1 MNKQWMALL
10 LSTGIAVTACPVPAA
25 QMPPAE
31 QIHGEAEETSVP
43 VQHDDSDDRETANE
57 FQSDTEPSQSETDD
71 GAAGNEEENNEAGEE
86 KLDIPAMISCIQEAA
101 ALEEIDLSSETV
113 SKFFLAS
120 DTYDSLTE
128 EEQAEIDAGVKE
140 ALETVRN
147 RIAALISSDSG
158 VTATGN
164 PWYVQTHVQEN
175 PDQEQTIQ
183 ELSEAYPGTL
193 PQLLYDINISY
204 TDIRTGESYQ
214 PMTMISLTFPVPDGY
229 ESLTKP
235 RVLRSTGDSFMEL
248 TPQTTEDN
256 RFYLDSA
263 RTLNHLIIAD
273 FPAGLQGISLNSK
286 SVKIN
291 RGQKYTLKVVP
302 VPESVTEEYTVTWKS
317 SDTSV
322 AKVSK
327 KGVVTAVKNGK
338 ATITASVTQ
347 HPEMTASCKVTV
359 MQGANALKKS
369 VGQVMAET
377 STYMRAT
384 DTNPSV
390 GSEWYV
396 LGLARGGLSLKEKYF
411 ATYYNHTANYIEEK
425 KGILTNTSKYTEYS
439 KRILVLTA
447 EGKDARNVGGYNLF
461 QYISDLSLVKEQGLN
476 GPIWALLAV
485 NCHPEYSFPDNPSAK
500 EQNSEAALV
509 NFLLQSELSGGGWA
523 LMGSNADSDV
533 TGMTLQ
539 ALAPYYHKAG
549 YENVTAAIDRGLA
562 RLSEM
567 QNDSGGYSTMG
578 VETEESCAQ
587 VITALC
593 SLGIDPETDS
603 RFIKGGHWTIEN
615 LITYHI
621 AGSGFMHVKAGAG
634 NNGGAAAGTL
644 DGMATEQGYYALVA
658 YQRLKDGKTGL
669 YDMSDVSISKGG
681 KGDGTGTGL
690 KEPTPIPTPTSAP
703 AADPSGSSGNIN
715 TKKPGGSGK
724 SLGGKS
730 SGKGSSGNAGDSGKS
745 ASGNSSDKNSKSS
758 SKNSKSKNSKSKN
771 GKNSVGWDFEAEPY
785 VESEETSL
793 ADDHADGSIE
803 SAEDTGSGVL
813 TSDKKEYGMIF
824 GFAAAGALAGGL
836 AGSGIKAGVKA
847 LIRKRRKKK

>member
-256 RFYLDSA
+256 CFYLDSA

-302 VPESVTEEYTVTWKS
+302 IPESVTEEYTVTWKS

-369 VGQVMAET
+369 VSQVMAET
-377 STYMRAT
+377 SAYMRAT

-411 ATYYNHTANYIEEK
+411 STYYNHTANYIEEK

-439 KRILVLTA
+439 KRILVLTS

-461 QYISDLSLVKEQGLN
+461 QYISDFSLVKEQGLN
-476 GPIWALLAV
+476 GPIWALLAL
-485 NCHPEYSFPDNPSAK
+485 NCHPEYSFPENPSAK
-500 EQNSEAALV
+500 EQNSESALV
-509 NFLLQSELSGGGWA
+509 NFLLQSELPGGGWT
-523 LMGSNADSDV
+523 LMGSNADSDI

-539 ALAPYYHKAG
+539 ALAPYYHKSG

-703 AADPSGSSGNIN
+703 VADPSGSSGNVN

-836 AGSGIKAGVKA
+836 AGNGIKAGVKA

>member
-204 TDIRTGESYQ
+204 TDIRTGENYQ
-214 PMTMISLTFPVPDGY
+214 PMTMISLTFLVPDGY

-369 VGQVMAET
+369 VSQVMAET
-377 STYMRAT
+377 SAYMRAT

-411 ATYYNHTANYIEEK
+411 STYYNHTANYIEEK

-439 KRILVLTA
+439 KRILVLTS

-461 QYISDLSLVKEQGLN
+461 QYISDFSLVKEQGLN
-476 GPIWALLAV
+476 GPIWALLAL
-485 NCHPEYSFPDNPSAK
+485 NCHPEYSFPENPSAK
-500 EQNSEAALV
+500 EQNSESALV
-509 NFLLQSELSGGGWA
+509 NFLLQSELPGGGWT
-523 LMGSNADSDV
+523 LMGSNADSDI

-539 ALAPYYHKAG
+539 ALAPYYHKSG
-549 YENVTAAIDRGLA
+549 YENVTAAIDRGLNK
-562 RLSEM
+562 LSEM

-587 VITALC
+587 IITL
-593 SLGIDPETDS
+593 
-603 RFIKGGHWTIEN
+603 
-615 LITYHI
+615 
-621 AGSGFMHVKAGAG
+621 
-634 NNGGAAAGTL
+634 
-644 DGMATEQGYYALVA
+644 YA
-658 YQRLKDGKTGL
+658 
-669 YDMSDVSISKGG
+669 
-681 KGDGTGTGL
+681 
-690 KEPTPIPTPTSAP
+690 P
-703 AADPSGSSGNIN
+703 
-715 TKKPGGSGK
+715 
-724 SLGGKS
+724 
-730 SGKGSSGNAGDSGKS
+730 
-745 ASGNSSDKNSKSS
+745 
-758 SKNSKSKNSKSKN
+758 
-771 GKNSVGWDFEAEPY
+771 WD
-785 VESEETSL
+785 
-793 ADDHADGSIE
+793 
-803 SAEDTGSGVL
+803 
-813 TSDKKEYGMIF
+813 
-824 GFAAAGALAGGL
+824 
-836 AGSGIKAGVKA
+836 
-847 LIRKRRKKK
+847 

>member
-302 VPESVTEEYTVTWKS
+302 IPESVTEEYTVTWKS

-369 VGQVMAET
+369 VSQVMAET
-377 STYMRAT
+377 SAYMRAT

-411 ATYYNHTANYIEEK
+411 STYYNHTANYIEEK

-439 KRILVLTA
+439 KRILVLTS

-461 QYISDLSLVKEQGLN
+461 QYISDFSLVKEQGLN
-476 GPIWALLAV
+476 GPIWALLAL
-485 NCHPEYSFPDNPSAK
+485 NCHPEYSFPENPSAK
-500 EQNSEAALV
+500 EQNSESALV
-509 NFLLQSELSGGGWA
+509 NFLLQSELPGGGWT
-523 LMGSNADSDV
+523 LMGSNADSDI

-539 ALAPYYHKAG
+539 ALAPYYHKSG
-549 YENVTAAIDRGLA
+549 YENVTAAIDRGLNK
-562 RLSEM
+562 LSEM

-587 VITALC
+587 IITALC
-593 SLGIDPETDS
+593 SLGIDPEIRVSS
-603 RFIKGGHWTIEN
+603 R
-615 LITYHI
+615 
-621 AGSGFMHVKAGAG
+621 
-634 NNGGAAAGTL
+634 AA
-644 DGMATEQGYYALVA
+644 
-658 YQRLKDGKTGL
+658 TGQ
-669 YDMSDVSISKGG
+669 
-681 KGDGTGTGL
+681 
-690 KEPTPIPTPTSAP
+690 
-703 AADPSGSSGNIN
+703 
-715 TKKPGGSGK
+715 
-724 SLGGKS
+724 
-730 SGKGSSGNAGDSGKS
+730 
-745 ASGNSSDKNSKSS
+745 
-758 SKNSKSKNSKSKN
+758 
-771 GKNSVGWDFEAEPY
+771 
-785 VESEETSL
+785 
-793 ADDHADGSIE
+793 
-803 SAEDTGSGVL
+803 
-813 TSDKKEYGMIF
+813 
-824 GFAAAGALAGGL
+824 
-836 AGSGIKAGVKA
+836 
-847 LIRKRRKKK
+847 

>member
-1 MNKQWMALL
+1 MALL

-204 TDIRTGESYQ
+204 TDIRTGENYQ
-214 PMTMISLTFPVPDGY
+214 PMTMISLTFLVPDGY

-369 VGQVMAET
+369 VSQVMAET
-377 STYMRAT
+377 SAYMRAT

-411 ATYYNHTANYIEEK
+411 STYYNHTANYIEEK

-439 KRILVLTA
+439 KRILVLTS

-461 QYISDLSLVKEQGLN
+461 QYISDFSLVKEQGLN
-476 GPIWALLAV
+476 GPIWALLAL
-485 NCHPEYSFPDNPSAK
+485 NCHPEYSFPENPSAK
-500 EQNSEAALV
+500 EQNSESALV
-509 NFLLQSELSGGGWA
+509 NFLLQSELPGGGWT
-523 LMGSNADSDV
+523 LMGSNADSDI

-539 ALAPYYHKAG
+539 ALAPYYHKSG
-549 YENVTAAIDRGLA
+549 YENVTAAIDRGLNK
-562 RLSEM
+562 LSEM

-578 VETEESCAQ
+578 VETVRGELP
-587 VITALC
+587 V
-593 SLGIDPETDS
+593 
-603 RFIKGGHWTIEN
+603 N
-615 LITYHI
+615 LSWKI
-621 AGSGFMHVKAGAG
+621 
-634 NNGGAAAGTL
+634 
-644 DGMATEQGYYALVA
+644 
-658 YQRLKDGKTGL
+658 
-669 YDMSDVSISKGG
+669 
-681 KGDGTGTGL
+681 
-690 KEPTPIPTPTSAP
+690 
-703 AADPSGSSGNIN
+703 
-715 TKKPGGSGK
+715 
-724 SLGGKS
+724 
-730 SGKGSSGNAGDSGKS
+730 
-745 ASGNSSDKNSKSS
+745 
-758 SKNSKSKNSKSKN
+758 
-771 GKNSVGWDFEAEPY
+771 
-785 VESEETSL
+785 
-793 ADDHADGSIE
+793 
-803 SAEDTGSGVL
+803 
-813 TSDKKEYGMIF
+813 
-824 GFAAAGALAGGL
+824 
-836 AGSGIKAGVKA
+836 
-847 LIRKRRKKK
+847 

>member
-1 MNKQWMALL
+1 MALL

-204 TDIRTGESYQ
+204 TDIRTGENYQ
-214 PMTMISLTFPVPDGY
+214 PMTMISLTFLVPDGY

-369 VGQVMAET
+369 VSQVMAET
-377 STYMRAT
+377 SAYMRAT

-411 ATYYNHTANYIEEK
+411 STYYNHTANYIEEK

-439 KRILVLTA
+439 KRILVLTS

-461 QYISDLSLVKEQGLN
+461 QYISDFSLVKEQGLN
-476 GPIWALLAV
+476 GPIWALLAL
-485 NCHPEYSFPDNPSAK
+485 NCHPEYSFPENPSAK
-500 EQNSEAALV
+500 EQNS
-509 NFLLQSELSGGGWA
+509 
-523 LMGSNADSDV
+523 
-533 TGMTLQ
+533 
-539 ALAPYYHKAG
+539 
-549 YENVTAAIDRGLA
+549 
-562 RLSEM
+562 
-567 QNDSGGYSTMG
+567 
-578 VETEESCAQ
+578 
-587 VITALC
+587 
-593 SLGIDPETDS
+593 
-603 RFIKGGHWTIEN
+603 
-615 LITYHI
+615 
-621 AGSGFMHVKAGAG
+621 GA
-634 NNGGAAAGTL
+634 
-644 DGMATEQGYYALVA
+644 
-658 YQRLKDGKTGL
+658 
-669 YDMSDVSISKGG
+669 
-681 KGDGTGTGL
+681 
-690 KEPTPIPTPTSAP
+690 
-703 AADPSGSSGNIN
+703 
-715 TKKPGGSGK
+715 
-724 SLGGKS
+724 
-730 SGKGSSGNAGDSGKS
+730 
-745 ASGNSSDKNSKSS
+745 
-758 SKNSKSKNSKSKN
+758 
-771 GKNSVGWDFEAEPY
+771 
-785 VESEETSL
+785 
-793 ADDHADGSIE
+793 
-803 SAEDTGSGVL
+803 
-813 TSDKKEYGMIF
+813 
-824 GFAAAGALAGGL
+824 
-836 AGSGIKAGVKA
+836 
-847 LIRKRRKKK
+847 KRCD

>member
-128 EEQAEIDAGVKE
+128 EEQAEIDPEIKE

-235 RVLRSTGDSFMEL
+235 RILRSTGDSFMEL

-256 RFYLDSA
+256 CFYLDSA

-302 VPESVTEEYTVTWKS
+302 IPESVTEEYTVTWKS

-369 VGQVMAET
+369 VSQVMAET
-377 STYMRAT
+377 SAYMRAT

-396 LGLARGGLSLKEKYF
+396 LGLARGGLSLKE
-411 ATYYNHTANYIEEK
+411 N
-425 KGILTNTSKYTEYS
+425 
-439 KRILVLTA
+439 
-447 EGKDARNVGGYNLF
+447 
-461 QYISDLSLVKEQGLN
+461 ISL
-476 GPIWALLAV
+476 PI
-485 NCHPEYSFPDNPSAK
+485 
-500 EQNSEAALV
+500 
-509 NFLLQSELSGGGWA
+509 
-523 LMGSNADSDV
+523 
-533 TGMTLQ
+533 
-539 ALAPYYHKAG
+539 
-549 YENVTAAIDRGLA
+549 I
-562 RLSEM
+562 
-567 QNDSGGYSTMG
+567 
-578 VETEESCAQ
+578 
-587 VITALC
+587 ITRQ
-593 SLGIDPETDS
+593 I
-603 RFIKGGHWTIEN
+603 
-615 LITYHI
+615 
-621 AGSGFMHVKAGAG
+621 
-634 NNGGAAAGTL
+634 
-644 DGMATEQGYYALVA
+644 
-658 YQRLKDGKTGL
+658 
-669 YDMSDVSISKGG
+669 IS
-681 KGDGTGTGL
+681 
-690 KEPTPIPTPTSAP
+690 
-703 AADPSGSSGNIN
+703 
-715 TKKPGGSGK
+715 
-724 SLGGKS
+724 
-730 SGKGSSGNAGDSGKS
+730 
-745 ASGNSSDKNSKSS
+745 
-758 SKNSKSKNSKSKN
+758 
-771 GKNSVGWDFEAEPY
+771 
-785 VESEETSL
+785 
-793 ADDHADGSIE
+793 
-803 SAEDTGSGVL
+803 
-813 TSDKKEYGMIF
+813 
-824 GFAAAGALAGGL
+824 
-836 AGSGIKAGVKA
+836 
-847 LIRKRRKKK
+847 RKRRESLPILPNIQSIPRESWS

>member
-1 MNKQWMALL
+1 MALL

-128 EEQAEIDAGVKE
+128 EEQAEIDPEIKE

-369 VGQVMAET
+369 VSQVMAET
-377 STYMRAT
+377 SAYMRAT

-411 ATYYNHTANYIEEK
+411 STYYNHTANYIEEK

-439 KRILVLTA
+439 KRILVLTS

-476 GPIWALLAV
+476 GPIWALLAL
-485 NCHPEYSFPDNPSAK
+485 NCHPEYSFPENPSAK
-500 EQNSEAALV
+500 EQNSESALV
-509 NFLLQSELSGGGWA
+509 NFLLQSELPGGGWT
-523 LMGSNADSDV
+523 LMGSNADSDI

-539 ALAPYYHKAG
+539 ALAPYYHKSG
-549 YENVTAAIDRGLA
+549 YENVTAAIDRGLNK
-562 RLSEM
+562 LSEM

-587 VITALC
+587 IITALC

-615 LITYHI
+615 LLSYHI
-621 AGSGFMHVKAGAG
+621 DGSGFMHVKAGAG

-658 YQRLKDGKTGL
+658 YQRLKDGKTSL
-669 YDMSDVSISKGG
+669 YDMSDVSIKKRWQGRWFRYRSER
-681 KGDGTGTGL
+681 TH
-690 KEPTPIPTPTSAP
+690 
-703 AADPSGSSGNIN
+703 ADSYPDAGSCHN
-715 TKKPGGSGK
+715 TVRRQYE
-724 SLGGKS
+724 
-730 SGKGSSGNAGDSGKS
+730 NAGWIREISG
-745 ASGNSSDKNSKSS
+745 
-758 SKNSKSKNSKSKN
+758 
-771 GKNSVGWDFEAEPY
+771 W
-785 VESEETSL
+785 
-793 ADDHADGSIE
+793 
-803 SAEDTGSGVL
+803 
-813 TSDKKEYGMIF
+813 
-824 GFAAAGALAGGL
+824 
-836 AGSGIKAGVKA
+836 
-847 LIRKRRKKK
+847 

>member
-128 EEQAEIDAGVKE
+128 EEQAEIDPEIKE

-183 ELSEAYPGTL
+183 ELAEAYPGTL

-204 TDIRTGESYQ
+204 TDIRTGEGYQ

-369 VGQVMAET
+369 VSQVMAET
-377 STYMRAT
+377 SAYMRAT

-411 ATYYNHTANYIEEK
+411 STYYNHTANYIEEK

-439 KRILVLTA
+439 KRILVLTS

-461 QYISDLSLVKEQGLN
+461 QYISDFSLVKEQGLN
-476 GPIWALLAV
+476 GPIWALLAL
-485 NCHPEYSFPDNPSAK
+485 NCHPEYSFPENPSAK
-500 EQNSEAALV
+500 EQNSESALV
-509 NFLLQSELSGGGWA
+509 NFLLQSELPGGGWT
-523 LMGSNADSDV
+523 LMGSNADSDI

-539 ALAPYYHKAG
+539 ALAPYY
-549 YENVTAAIDRGLA
+549 
-562 RLSEM
+562 
-567 QNDSGGYSTMG
+567 
-578 VETEESCAQ
+578 
-587 VITALC
+587 
-593 SLGIDPETDS
+593 
-603 RFIKGGHWTIEN
+603 
-615 LITYHI
+615 
-621 AGSGFMHVKAGAG
+621 
-634 NNGGAAAGTL
+634 
-644 DGMATEQGYYALVA
+644 
-658 YQRLKDGKTGL
+658 
-669 YDMSDVSISKGG
+669 
-681 KGDGTGTGL
+681 
-690 KEPTPIPTPTSAP
+690 
-703 AADPSGSSGNIN
+703 
-715 TKKPGGSGK
+715 
-724 SLGGKS
+724 
-730 SGKGSSGNAGDSGKS
+730 
-745 ASGNSSDKNSKSS
+745 
-758 SKNSKSKNSKSKN
+758 
-771 GKNSVGWDFEAEPY
+771 
-785 VESEETSL
+785 
-793 ADDHADGSIE
+793 
-803 SAEDTGSGVL
+803 
-813 TSDKKEYGMIF
+813 
-824 GFAAAGALAGGL
+824 
-836 AGSGIKAGVKA
+836 
-847 LIRKRRKKK
+847 

>member
-128 EEQAEIDAGVKE
+128 EEQAEIDPEIKE

-204 TDIRTGESYQ
+204 TDIRTGEGYQ

-302 VPESVTEEYTVTWKS
+302 IPESVTEEYTVTWKS

-369 VGQVMAET
+369 VSQVMAET
-377 STYMRAT
+377 SAYMRAT

-411 ATYYNHTANYIEEK
+411 STYYNHTANYIEEK

-439 KRILVLTA
+439 KRILVLTS

-461 QYISDLSLVKEQGLN
+461 QYISDFSLVKEQGLN
-476 GPIWALLAV
+476 GPIWALLAL
-485 NCHPEYSFPDNPSAK
+485 NCHPEYSFPENPSAK
-500 EQNSEAALV
+500 EQNSESALV
-509 NFLLQSELSGGGWA
+509 NFLLQSEL
-523 LMGSNADSDV
+523 
-533 TGMTLQ
+533 
-539 ALAPYYHKAG
+539 P
-549 YENVTAAIDRGLA
+549 
-562 RLSEM
+562 
-567 QNDSGGYSTMG
+567 
-578 VETEESCAQ
+578 
-587 VITALC
+587 
-593 SLGIDPETDS
+593 
-603 RFIKGGHWTIEN
+603 
-615 LITYHI
+615 
-621 AGSGFMHVKAGAG
+621 
-634 NNGGAAAGTL
+634 
-644 DGMATEQGYYALVA
+644 DG
-658 YQRLKDGKTGL
+658 R
-669 YDMSDVSISKGG
+669 
-681 KGDGTGTGL
+681 
-690 KEPTPIPTPTSAP
+690 
-703 AADPSGSSGNIN
+703 
-715 TKKPGGSGK
+715 
-724 SLGGKS
+724 
-730 SGKGSSGNAGDSGKS
+730 
-745 ASGNSSDKNSKSS
+745 
-758 SKNSKSKNSKSKN
+758 
-771 GKNSVGWDFEAEPY
+771 
-785 VESEETSL
+785 
-793 ADDHADGSIE
+793 
-803 SAEDTGSGVL
+803 
-813 TSDKKEYGMIF
+813 
-824 GFAAAGALAGGL
+824 
-836 AGSGIKAGVKA
+836 
-847 LIRKRRKKK
+847 

>member
-204 TDIRTGESYQ
+204 TDIRTGENYQ
-214 PMTMISLTFPVPDGY
+214 PMTMISLTFLVPDGY

-369 VGQVMAET
+369 VSQVMAET
-377 STYMRAT
+377 SAYMRAT

-411 ATYYNHTANYIEEK
+411 STYYNHTANYIEEK

-439 KRILVLTA
+439 KRILVLTS

-461 QYISDLSLVKEQGLN
+461 QYISDFSLVKEQGLN
-476 GPIWALLAV
+476 GPIWALLAL
-485 NCHPEYSFPDNPSAK
+485 NCHPEYSFPENPSAK
-500 EQNSEAALV
+500 EQNSESALV
-509 NFLLQSELSGGGWA
+509 NFLLQSELPGGGWT
-523 LMGSNADSDV
+523 LMGSNADSDI

-539 ALAPYYHKAG
+539 ALAPYYHKSG
-549 YENVTAAIDRGLA
+549 YENVTAAIDRNAERQRWIFHDGCGD
-562 RLSEM
+562 R
-567 QNDSGGYSTMG
+567 G
-578 VETEESCAQ
+578 V
-587 VITALC
+587 LC
-593 SLGIDPETDS
+593 TD
-603 RFIKGGHWTIEN
+603 H
-615 LITYHI
+615 H
-621 AGSGFMHVKAGAG
+621 GFM
-634 NNGGAAAGTL
+634 
-644 DGMATEQGYYALVA
+644 Q
-658 YQRLKDGKTGL
+658 
-669 YDMSDVSISKGG
+669 
-681 KGDGTGTGL
+681 
-690 KEPTPIPTPTSAP
+690 P
-703 AADPSGSSGNIN
+703 
-715 TKKPGGSGK
+715 
-724 SLGGKS
+724 
-730 SGKGSSGNAGDSGKS
+730 
-745 ASGNSSDKNSKSS
+745 
-758 SKNSKSKNSKSKN
+758 
-771 GKNSVGWDFEAEPY
+771 WD
-785 VESEETSL
+785 
-793 ADDHADGSIE
+793 
-803 SAEDTGSGVL
+803 
-813 TSDKKEYGMIF
+813 
-824 GFAAAGALAGGL
+824 
-836 AGSGIKAGVKA
+836 
-847 LIRKRRKKK
+847 

>member
-204 TDIRTGESYQ
+204 TDIRTGENYQ
-214 PMTMISLTFPVPDGY
+214 PMTMISLTFLVPDGY

-369 VGQVMAET
+369 VSQVMAET
-377 STYMRAT
+377 SAYMRAT

-411 ATYYNHTANYIEEK
+411 STYYNHTANYIEEK

-439 KRILVLTA
+439 KRILVLTS

-461 QYISDLSLVKEQGLN
+461 QYISDFSLVKEQGLN
-476 GPIWALLAV
+476 GPIWALLAL
-485 NCHPEYSFPDNPSAK
+485 NCHPEYSFPENPSAK
-500 EQNSEAALV
+500 EQNSESALV
-509 NFLLQSELSGGGWA
+509 NFLLQSELPGGGWT
-523 LMGSNADSDV
+523 LMGSNADSDI

-539 ALAPYYHKAG
+539 ALAPYYHKSG
-549 YENVTAAIDRGLA
+549 YENVTAAIDRGLNK
-562 RLSEM
+562 LSEM

-587 VITALC
+587 IITALC

-615 LITYHI
+615 LLSYHI
-621 AGSGFMHVKAGAG
+621 DGSGFMHVKAGR
-634 NNGGAAAGTL
+634 
-644 DGMATEQGYYALVA
+644 QQALW
-658 YQRLKDGKTGL
+658 TGWL
-669 YDMSDVSISKGG
+669 RSRDI
-681 KGDGTGTGL
+681 THWL
-690 KEPTPIPTPTSAP
+690 PTSA
-703 AADPSGSSGNIN
+703 
-715 TKKPGGSGK
+715 
-724 SLGGKS
+724 
-730 SGKGSSGNAGDSGKS
+730 
-745 ASGNSSDKNSKSS
+745 
-758 SKNSKSKNSKSKN
+758 
-771 GKNSVGWDFEAEPY
+771 
-785 VESEETSL
+785 
-793 ADDHADGSIE
+793 
-803 SAEDTGSGVL
+803 
-813 TSDKKEYGMIF
+813 
-824 GFAAAGALAGGL
+824 
-836 AGSGIKAGVKA
+836 
-847 LIRKRRKKK
+847 

>member
-128 EEQAEIDAGVKE
+128 EEQAEIDPEIKE

-235 RVLRSTGDSFMEL
+235 RILRSTGDSFMEL

-256 RFYLDSA
+256 CFYLDSA

-302 VPESVTEEYTVTWKS
+302 IPESVTEEYTVTWKS

-369 VGQVMAET
+369 VSQVMAET
-377 STYMRAT
+377 SAYMRAT

-411 ATYYNHTANYIEEK
+411 STYYNHTANYIEEK

-439 KRILVLTA
+439 KRILVLTS

-461 QYISDLSLVKEQGLN
+461 QYISDFSLVKEQGLN
-476 GPIWALLAV
+476 GPIWALLAL
-485 NCHPEYSFPDNPSAK
+485 NCHPEYSFPENPSAK
-500 EQNSEAALV
+500 EQNSESALV
-509 NFLLQSELSGGGWA
+509 NFLLQSELPGGGWT
-523 LMGSNADSDV
+523 LMGSNADSDI

-539 ALAPYYHKAG
+539 ALAPYYHKSG
-549 YENVTAAIDRGLA
+549 YENVTAAIDRGLNK
-562 RLSEM
+562 LSEM

-587 VITALC
+587 IITALC

-615 LITYHI
+615 LLSYHI
-621 AGSGFMHVKAGAG
+621 DGSGFMHVKAGAG
-634 NNGGAAAGTL
+634 NNGGDGYGAGIL
-644 DGMATEQGYYALVA
+644 
-658 YQRLKDGKTGL
+658 RTGCL
-669 YDMSDVSISKGG
+669 PAPEGWQD
-681 KGDGTGTGL
+681 
-690 KEPTPIPTPTSAP
+690 EP
-703 AADPSGSSGNIN
+703 
-715 TKKPGGSGK
+715 
-724 SLGGKS
+724 L
-730 SGKGSSGNAGDSGKS
+730 
-745 ASGNSSDKNSKSS
+745 
-758 SKNSKSKNSKSKN
+758 
-771 GKNSVGWDFEAEPY
+771 
-785 VESEETSL
+785 
-793 ADDHADGSIE
+793 
-803 SAEDTGSGVL
+803 
-813 TSDKKEYGMIF
+813 
-824 GFAAAGALAGGL
+824 
-836 AGSGIKAGVKA
+836 
-847 LIRKRRKKK
+847 

>member
-128 EEQAEIDAGVKE
+128 EEQAEIDPEIKE

-235 RVLRSTGDSFMEL
+235 RILRSTGDSFMEL

-302 VPESVTEEYTVTWKS
+302 IPESVTEEYTVTWKS

-369 VGQVMAET
+369 VSQVMAET
-377 STYMRAT
+377 SAYMRAT

-411 ATYYNHTANYIEEK
+411 STYYNHTANYIEEK

-439 KRILVLTA
+439 KRILVLTS

-476 GPIWALLAV
+476 GPIWALLAL
-485 NCHPEYSFPDNPSAK
+485 NCHPEYSFPENPSAK
-500 EQNSEAALV
+500 EQNSESALV
-509 NFLLQSELSGGGWA
+509 NFLLQSELPGGGWT
-523 LMGSNADSDV
+523 LMGSNADSDI

-539 ALAPYYHKAG
+539 ALAPYYHKSG
-549 YENVTAAIDRGLA
+549 YENVTAAIDRGLNK
-562 RLSEM
+562 LSEM

-587 VITALC
+587 IITALC

-603 RFIKGGHWTIEN
+603 RFIKGGHLSLMKTI
-615 LITYHI
+615 LPVII
-621 AGSGFMHVKAGAG
+621 
-634 NNGGAAAGTL
+634 L
-644 DGMATEQGYYALVA
+644 
-658 YQRLKDGKTGL
+658 
-669 YDMSDVSISKGG
+669 
-681 KGDGTGTGL
+681 
-690 KEPTPIPTPTSAP
+690 
-703 AADPSGSSGNIN
+703 
-715 TKKPGGSGK
+715 
-724 SLGGKS
+724 
-730 SGKGSSGNAGDSGKS
+730 
-745 ASGNSSDKNSKSS
+745 
-758 SKNSKSKNSKSKN
+758 
-771 GKNSVGWDFEAEPY
+771 
-785 VESEETSL
+785 
-793 ADDHADGSIE
+793 
-803 SAEDTGSGVL
+803 
-813 TSDKKEYGMIF
+813 
-824 GFAAAGALAGGL
+824 
-836 AGSGIKAGVKA
+836 
-847 LIRKRRKKK
+847 

>member
-369 VGQVMAET
+369 VSQVMAET
-377 STYMRAT
+377 SAYMRAT

-411 ATYYNHTANYIEEK
+411 STYYNHTANYIEEK

-439 KRILVLTA
+439 KRILVLTS

-461 QYISDLSLVKEQGLN
+461 QYISDFSLVKEQGLN
-476 GPIWALLAV
+476 GPIWALLAL
-485 NCHPEYSFPDNPSAK
+485 NCHPEYSFPENPSAK
-500 EQNSEAALV
+500 EQNSESALV

-549 YENVTAAIDRGLA
+549 YENVTAAIDRGLNK
-562 RLSEM
+562 LSEM

-587 VITALC
+587 IITALC

-615 LITYHI
+615 LLSYHI
-621 AGSGFMHVKAGAG
+621 DGSGFMHVKAGAG

-658 YQRLKDGKTGL
+658 YQRLKDGKTSL
-669 YDMSDVSISKGG
+669 YDMSDVSIKKGG
-681 KGDGTGTGL
+681 KGDGSGTGL
-690 KEPTPIPTPTSAP
+690 KERRFLPRRRFLPQHRQ
-703 AADPSGSSGNIN
+703 AA
-715 TKKPGGSGK
+715 
-724 SLGGKS
+724 
-730 SGKGSSGNAGDSGKS
+730 
-745 ASGNSSDKNSKSS
+745 
-758 SKNSKSKNSKSKN
+758 
-771 GKNSVGWDFEAEPY
+771 
-785 VESEETSL
+785 
-793 ADDHADGSIE
+793 
-803 SAEDTGSGVL
+803 
-813 TSDKKEYGMIF
+813 
-824 GFAAAGALAGGL
+824 
-836 AGSGIKAGVKA
+836 
-847 LIRKRRKKK
+847 IRKRRVDPGNLWVVSLPAAKAPRVPKAQERIVAPVQRILKTVNQRTVSHQRIRIPAAGISKQSLIQSRKRLHRWIPVRMDIRKLPGRVEPEV

>member
-369 VGQVMAET
+369 VSQVMAET
-377 STYMRAT
+377 SAYMRAT

-411 ATYYNHTANYIEEK
+411 STYYNHTANYIEEK

-439 KRILVLTA
+439 KRILVLTS

-461 QYISDLSLVKEQGLN
+461 QYISDFSLVKEQGLN
-476 GPIWALLAV
+476 GPIWALLAL
-485 NCHPEYSFPDNPSAK
+485 NCHPEYSFPENPSAK
-500 EQNSEAALV
+500 EQNSESALV
-509 NFLLQSELSGGGWA
+509 NFLLQSELPGGGWT
-523 LMGSNADSDV
+523 LMGSNADSDI

-539 ALAPYYHKAG
+539 ALAPYYHK
-549 YENVTAAIDRGLA
+549 
-562 RLSEM
+562 
-567 QNDSGGYSTMG
+567 
-578 VETEESCAQ
+578 
-587 VITALC
+587 
-593 SLGIDPETDS
+593 
-603 RFIKGGHWTIEN
+603 
-615 LITYHI
+615 
-621 AGSGFMHVKAGAG
+621 
-634 NNGGAAAGTL
+634 
-644 DGMATEQGYYALVA
+644 
-658 YQRLKDGKTGL
+658 
-669 YDMSDVSISKGG
+669 
-681 KGDGTGTGL
+681 
-690 KEPTPIPTPTSAP
+690 
-703 AADPSGSSGNIN
+703 
-715 TKKPGGSGK
+715 
-724 SLGGKS
+724 
-730 SGKGSSGNAGDSGKS
+730 
-745 ASGNSSDKNSKSS
+745 
-758 SKNSKSKNSKSKN
+758 
-771 GKNSVGWDFEAEPY
+771 
-785 VESEETSL
+785 
-793 ADDHADGSIE
+793 
-803 SAEDTGSGVL
+803 
-813 TSDKKEYGMIF
+813 
-824 GFAAAGALAGGL
+824 
-836 AGSGIKAGVKA
+836 
-847 LIRKRRKKK
+847 

>member
-1 MNKQWMALL
+1 MDIKQTYNEWLENAVEDKDLTAELESIKNNEDEIYDRFYTALKFGTAGLRGIIGAGTNRMNIYVVRQATQGLANYVLKKYGNGSVAISHDSRIKADLFMNEAARVLAANGIKVYITSELQPTPV
-10 LSTGIAVTACPVPAA
+10 LSYLVRYFKCQAGIMVTASHNPAA
-25 QMPPAE
+25 YNGYKAYGEDGCQMTDVA
-31 QIHGEAEETSVP
+31 
-43 VQHDDSDDRETANE
+43 ANTVYDE
-57 FQSDTEPSQSETDD
+57 IS
-71 GAAGNEEENNEAGEE
+71 
-86 KLDIPAMISCIQEAA
+86 KLDMFKDVKITDFDEAVKSGMIEYVDES
-101 ALEEIDLSSETV
+101 V
-113 SKFFLAS
+113 Y
-120 DTYDSLTE
+120 DTYLE
-128 EEQAEIDAGVKE
+128 KVMEQQVNPGVCKGADLKVVYTPLNGTGNKLVRKVLGKIGVNDVVVVPEQELPDGNFTTCPYPNPEIKE

-204 TDIRTGESYQ
+204 TDIRTGEGYQ

-302 VPESVTEEYTVTWKS
+302 IPESVTEEYTVTWKS

-369 VGQVMAET
+369 VSQVMAET
-377 STYMRAT
+377 SAYMRAT

-411 ATYYNHTANYIEEK
+411 STYYNHTANYIEEK

-439 KRILVLTA
+439 KRILVLTS

-461 QYISDLSLVKEQGLN
+461 QYISDFSLVKEQGLN
-476 GPIWALLAV
+476 GPIWALLAL
-485 NCHPEYSFPDNPSAK
+485 NCHPEYSFPENPSAK
-500 EQNSEAALV
+500 EQRPHL
-509 NFLLQSELSGGGWA
+509 
-523 LMGSNADSDV
+523 
-533 TGMTLQ
+533 
-539 ALAPYYHKAG
+539 P
-549 YENVTAAIDRGLA
+549 
-562 RLSEM
+562 
-567 QNDSGGYSTMG
+567 
-578 VETEESCAQ
+578 
-587 VITALC
+587 
-593 SLGIDPETDS
+593 
-603 RFIKGGHWTIEN
+603 
-615 LITYHI
+615 
-621 AGSGFMHVKAGAG
+621 
-634 NNGGAAAGTL
+634 
-644 DGMATEQGYYALVA
+644 
-658 YQRLKDGKTGL
+658 
-669 YDMSDVSISKGG
+669 
-681 KGDGTGTGL
+681 
-690 KEPTPIPTPTSAP
+690 
-703 AADPSGSSGNIN
+703 
-715 TKKPGGSGK
+715 
-724 SLGGKS
+724 
-730 SGKGSSGNAGDSGKS
+730 
-745 ASGNSSDKNSKSS
+745 
-758 SKNSKSKNSKSKN
+758 
-771 GKNSVGWDFEAEPY
+771 
-785 VESEETSL
+785 
-793 ADDHADGSIE
+793 
-803 SAEDTGSGVL
+803 
-813 TSDKKEYGMIF
+813 
-824 GFAAAGALAGGL
+824 
-836 AGSGIKAGVKA
+836 
-847 LIRKRRKKK
+847 

>member
-1 MNKQWMALL
+1 MALL

-128 EEQAEIDAGVKE
+128 EEQAEIDPEIKE

-235 RVLRSTGDSFMEL
+235 RILRSTGDSFMEL

-256 RFYLDSA
+256 CFYLDSA

-302 VPESVTEEYTVTWKS
+302 IPESVTEEYTVTWKS

-369 VGQVMAET
+369 VSQVMAET
-377 STYMRAT
+377 SAYMRAT

-411 ATYYNHTANYIEEK
+411 STYYNHTANYIEEK

-439 KRILVLTA
+439 KRILVLTS

-461 QYISDLSLVKEQGLN
+461 QYISDFSLVKEQGLN
-476 GPIWALLAV
+476 GPIWALLAL
-485 NCHPEYSFPDNPSAK
+485 NCHPEYSFPENPSAK
-500 EQNSEAALV
+500 EQNSESALV
-509 NFLLQSELSGGGWA
+509 NFLLQSELPGGGWT
-523 LMGSNADSDV
+523 LMGSNADSDI

-539 ALAPYYHKAG
+539 ALAPY
-549 YENVTAAIDRGLA
+549 
-562 RLSEM
+562 
-567 QNDSGGYSTMG
+567 
-578 VETEESCAQ
+578 
-587 VITALC
+587 
-593 SLGIDPETDS
+593 
-603 RFIKGGHWTIEN
+603 
-615 LITYHI
+615 
-621 AGSGFMHVKAGAG
+621 
-634 NNGGAAAGTL
+634 
-644 DGMATEQGYYALVA
+644 
-658 YQRLKDGKTGL
+658 
-669 YDMSDVSISKGG
+669 
-681 KGDGTGTGL
+681 
-690 KEPTPIPTPTSAP
+690 
-703 AADPSGSSGNIN
+703 
-715 TKKPGGSGK
+715 
-724 SLGGKS
+724 
-730 SGKGSSGNAGDSGKS
+730 
-745 ASGNSSDKNSKSS
+745 
-758 SKNSKSKNSKSKN
+758 
-771 GKNSVGWDFEAEPY
+771 
-785 VESEETSL
+785 
-793 ADDHADGSIE
+793 
-803 SAEDTGSGVL
+803 
-813 TSDKKEYGMIF
+813 
-824 GFAAAGALAGGL
+824 
-836 AGSGIKAGVKA
+836 
-847 LIRKRRKKK
+847 

>member
-140 ALETVRN
+140 TLETVRN

-204 TDIRTGESYQ
+204 TDIRTGENYQ

-302 VPESVTEEYTVTWKS
+302 IPESVTEEYTVTWKS

-369 VGQVMAET
+369 VSQVMAET
-377 STYMRAT
+377 SAYMRAT

-411 ATYYNHTANYIEEK
+411 STYYNHTANYIEEK

-439 KRILVLTA
+439 KRILVLTS

-461 QYISDLSLVKEQGLN
+461 QYISDFSLVKEQGLN
-476 GPIWALLAV
+476 GPIWALLAL
-485 NCHPEYSFPDNPSAK
+485 NCHPEYSFPENPSAK
-500 EQNSEAALV
+500 EQNSESALV
-509 NFLLQSELSGGGWA
+509 NFLLQSELPGGGWT
-523 LMGSNADSDV
+523 LMGSNADSDI

-539 ALAPYYHKAG
+539 ALAPYYHKSG
-549 YENVTAAIDRGLA
+549 YENVTAAIDRGLNK
-562 RLSEM
+562 LSEM

-587 VITALC
+587 IITALC

-615 LITYHI
+615 LLSYHI
-621 AGSGFMHVKAGAG
+621 DGSGFMHVKAGAG

-644 DGMATEQGYYALVA
+644 DGYGAGIL
-658 YQRLKDGKTGL
+658 RTGCL
-669 YDMSDVSISKGG
+669 PAPEGWQD
-681 KGDGTGTGL
+681 
-690 KEPTPIPTPTSAP
+690 EP
-703 AADPSGSSGNIN
+703 
-715 TKKPGGSGK
+715 
-724 SLGGKS
+724 L
-730 SGKGSSGNAGDSGKS
+730 
-745 ASGNSSDKNSKSS
+745 
-758 SKNSKSKNSKSKN
+758 
-771 GKNSVGWDFEAEPY
+771 
-785 VESEETSL
+785 
-793 ADDHADGSIE
+793 
-803 SAEDTGSGVL
+803 
-813 TSDKKEYGMIF
+813 
-824 GFAAAGALAGGL
+824 
-836 AGSGIKAGVKA
+836 
-847 LIRKRRKKK
+847 

>member
-128 EEQAEIDAGVKE
+128 EEQAEIDPEIKE

-204 TDIRTGESYQ
+204 TDIRTGEGYQ

-369 VGQVMAET
+369 VSQVMAET
-377 STYMRAT
+377 SAYMRAT

-411 ATYYNHTANYIEEK
+411 STYYNHTANYIEEK

-439 KRILVLTA
+439 KRILVLTS

-461 QYISDLSLVKEQGLN
+461 QYISDFSLVKEQGLN
-476 GPIWALLAV
+476 GPIWALLAL
-485 NCHPEYSFPDNPSAK
+485 NCHPEYSFPENPSAK
-500 EQNSEAALV
+500 EQNSESALV
-509 NFLLQSELSGGGWA
+509 NFLLQSELPGGGWT
-523 LMGSNADSDV
+523 LMGSNADSDI

-539 ALAPYYHKAG
+539 ALAPYYHKSG
-549 YENVTAAIDRGLA
+549 YENVTAAIDRGLNK
-562 RLSEM
+562 LSEM

-587 VITALC
+587 IITALC

-615 LITYHI
+615 LLSYHI
-621 AGSGFMHVKAGAG
+621 DGSGFMHVKAGAG
-634 NNGGAAAGTL
+634 N
-644 DGMATEQGYYALVA
+644 
-658 YQRLKDGKTGL
+658 
-669 YDMSDVSISKGG
+669 
-681 KGDGTGTGL
+681 
-690 KEPTPIPTPTSAP
+690 
-703 AADPSGSSGNIN
+703 SGSRHSGRD
-715 TKKPGGSGK
+715 GYG
-724 SLGGKS
+724 
-730 SGKGSSGNAGDSGKS
+730 AGILRTGCLP
-745 ASGNSSDKNSKSS
+745 APE
-758 SKNSKSKNSKSKN
+758 
-771 GKNSVGWDFEAEPY
+771 GWQDEP
-785 VESEETSL
+785 L
-793 ADDHADGSIE
+793 
-803 SAEDTGSGVL
+803 
-813 TSDKKEYGMIF
+813 
-824 GFAAAGALAGGL
+824 
-836 AGSGIKAGVKA
+836 
-847 LIRKRRKKK
+847 

>member
-1 MNKQWMALL
+1 M
-10 LSTGIAVTACPVPAA
+10 
-25 QMPPAE
+25 
-31 QIHGEAEETSVP
+31 
-43 VQHDDSDDRETANE
+43 
-57 FQSDTEPSQSETDD
+57 
-71 GAAGNEEENNEAGEE
+71 
-86 KLDIPAMISCIQEAA
+86 
-101 ALEEIDLSSETV
+101 
-113 SKFFLAS
+113 
-120 DTYDSLTE
+120 
-128 EEQAEIDAGVKE
+128 
-140 ALETVRN
+140 
-147 RIAALISSDSG
+147 
-158 VTATGN
+158 
-164 PWYVQTHVQEN
+164 QTHVQEN

-369 VGQVMAET
+369 VSQVMAET
-377 STYMRAT
+377 SAYMRAT

-411 ATYYNHTANYIEEK
+411 STYYNHTANYIEEK

-439 KRILVLTA
+439 KRILVLTS

-461 QYISDLSLVKEQGLN
+461 QYISDFSLVKEQGLN
-476 GPIWALLAV
+476 GPIWALLAL
-485 NCHPEYSFPDNPSAK
+485 NCHPEYSFP
-500 EQNSEAALV
+500 E
-509 NFLLQSELSGGGWA
+509 
-523 LMGSNADSDV
+523 
-533 TGMTLQ
+533 T
-539 ALAPYYHKAG
+539 
-549 YENVTAAIDRGLA
+549 
-562 RLSEM
+562 RLRR
-567 QNDSGGYSTMG
+567 
-578 VETEESCAQ
+578 
-587 VITALC
+587 
-593 SLGIDPETDS
+593 S
-603 RFIKGGHWTIEN
+603 RIRN
-615 LITYHI
+615 L
-621 AGSGFMHVKAGAG
+621 
-634 NNGGAAAGTL
+634 
-644 DGMATEQGYYALVA
+644 
-658 YQRLKDGKTGL
+658 R
-669 YDMSDVSISKGG
+669 
-681 KGDGTGTGL
+681 
-690 KEPTPIPTPTSAP
+690 
-703 AADPSGSSGNIN
+703 
-715 TKKPGGSGK
+715 
-724 SLGGKS
+724 
-730 SGKGSSGNAGDSGKS
+730 
-745 ASGNSSDKNSKSS
+745 
-758 SKNSKSKNSKSKN
+758 
-771 GKNSVGWDFEAEPY
+771 W
-785 VESEETSL
+785 
-793 ADDHADGSIE
+793 
-803 SAEDTGSGVL
+803 
-813 TSDKKEYGMIF
+813 
-824 GFAAAGALAGGL
+824 
-836 AGSGIKAGVKA
+836 
-847 LIRKRRKKK
+847 